1 MVDGTHSFRY
11 TMTIQGGYAKVK
23 RRTPYLVMLIVA
35 GLLLT
40 MTAAGSAQQVL
51 TVYSTVDEENAAA
64 ILKAFTEATG
74 IQTRMLF
81 MSAGPAL
88 ARLEAEKGNPVA
100 DVWMGGPSENHVL
113 AKERGLT
120 QPYVSPNAAALD
132 PKFRDPDGYWTSFY
146 MNPMAVAINK
156 QWQNRTR
163 VEAPKT
169 WQDLLKPEFRGQ
181 IQLPTPQSSGTAY
194 NLLASLV
201 LAWGEDEAMAYFK
214 ALHANVQTYTQSG
227 TAPSQAVALGQ
238 TGVAIQFTPAFLKL
252 ADEGYPIEIIFP
264 EDGVGFEAPAVSI
277 VAGTKNVEA
286 AQKLVDWLISE
297 DGQAALSRLKTYF
310 FPVHPNAVA
319 GEGLPPVSEIPL
331 IDYDPIWAGEN
342 RERLVNRW
350 IDEVLR

>member
-1 MVDGTHSFRY
+1 M
-11 TMTIQGGYAKVK
+11 
-23 RRTPYLVMLIVA
+23 LVLAVLFA
-35 GLLLT
+35 A
-40 MTAAGSAQQVL
+40 MTAAGSAQQVI
-51 TVYSTVDEENAAA
+51 TVYTSVDEENAAA

-88 ARLEAEKGNPVA
+88 ARLDAEKNNPVA
-100 DVWMGGPSENHVL
+100 DVWMGAPSENHVL

-120 QPYVSPNAAALD
+120 QPYFSPNAEVLD

-156 QWQNRTR
+156 QWQARTR
-163 VEAPKT
+163 VEAPKS
-169 WQDLLKPEFRGQ
+169 WRDLLKPEFRGQ

-194 NLLASLV
+194 NMLASLV

-214 ALHANVQTYTQSG
+214 GLHANVQTYTQSG

-264 EDGVGFEAPAVSI
+264 EEGVGFEAPAVSI
-277 VAGTKNVEA
+277 VAGAKNPEGA
-286 AQKLVDWLISE
+286 KKLVDWLLSE
-297 DGQAALSRLKTYF
+297 EGQATLSKAKTYF
-310 FPVHPNAVA
+310 FPIHPNVVA
-319 GEGLPPVSEIPL
+319 GDGLPSVSEIPL